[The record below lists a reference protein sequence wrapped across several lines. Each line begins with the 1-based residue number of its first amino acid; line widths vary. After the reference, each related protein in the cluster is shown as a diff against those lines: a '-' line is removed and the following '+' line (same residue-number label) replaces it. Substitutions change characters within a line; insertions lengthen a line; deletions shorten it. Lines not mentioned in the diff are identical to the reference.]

1 MLHQGSNKEKN
12 SFDQSGFEFSNPYSE
27 FTLKLFNFALTY
39 NRAFLEATLESY
51 NSFIGSRSK
60 LIKSKKIRSKTRTV
74 FDSTLRQRIS
84 EEDFVSSLTDFI
96 EAWSDVVKFSGYDA
110 YKGISSE
117 FLAARSRLFEPIRD
131 NLNRTPSEEINIK
144 GKFNLHHYKPFGKI
158 KHKTPLLV
166 VYSLI
171 NRYYILDLMPNAS
184 VINNLRKQGFDIFA
198 TDWGIPDFY
207 DKNLTLENYAHDY
220 VENAVNKI
228 KEITGSDKVSLFGYC
243 WGGIFSLIY
252 SSIHPENVKNLILH
266 ATPADTNQG
275 MGVVENWT
283 RHLDADKIVDSM
295 GNVPDW
301 FVNSAFVLRNPI
313 EPFLKYLTYF
323 SEPKS
328 LEEILK
334 FFWIETWL
342 YDGRPIIGEVYRE
355 IVNKIYKNNLLI
367 KDKMHVDHQLVDLKK
382 ITMPVLN
389 IVGSKDDLVPPQSS
403 KAITS
408 AVGSNDK
415 KLIEFP
421 TGHIG
426 LCLSQKAHEQLWP
439 QVGAWLAQR
448 S

>member
-1 MLHQGSNKEKN
+1 M
-12 SFDQSGFEFSNPYSE
+12 
-27 FTLKLFNFALTY
+27 
-39 NRAFLEATLESY
+39 
-51 NSFIGSRSK
+51 
-60 LIKSKKIRSKTRTV
+60 
-74 FDSTLRQRIS
+74 
-84 EEDFVSSLTDFI
+84 
-96 EAWSDVVKFSGYDA
+96 
-110 YKGISSE
+110 GIV
-117 FLAARSRLFEPIRD
+117 
-131 NLNRTPSEEINIK
+131 
-144 GKFNLHHYKPFGKI
+144 G
-158 KHKTPLLV
+158 
-166 VYSLI
+166 
-171 NRYYILDLMPNAS
+171 
-184 VINNLRKQGFDIFA
+184 
-198 TDWGIPDFY
+198 
-207 DKNLTLENYAHDY
+207 
-220 VENAVNKI
+220 
-228 KEITGSDKVSLFGYC
+228 
-243 WGGIFSLIY
+243 GGIFSLIY

-367 KDKMHVDHQLVDLKK
+367 KNKMHVDHQLVDLKK